1 MSDKTYTC
9 IACNGLGE
17 IGVVGIPDI
26 TVGCFDCDYDGLV
39 TKEKQT
45 WQREHRV
52 EGT

>member
-1 MSDKTYTC
+1 MSDDKTYKC
-9 IACNGLGE
+9 ITCNGLGE
-17 IGVVGIPDI
+17 VGVVGTDI

-39 TKEKQT
+39 TLKEQL